1 MMFSSEIWNR
11 VVEVLQS
18 VSAYMEGISGTI
30 TALATLALA
39 CLTWILARA
48 TNAMAKATSAA
59 NVVANLE
66 TNQWSWRHLDLVVHN
81 TGNAPAFDVT
91 VKFEP
96 PLPYMTNTEAG
107 DTPFGKIS
115 ILRPGHLLSSNVND
129 FQSVRENVYRVTV
142 QWKRTPDARRVESN
156 IYDINIAA
164 LGAISRLGAGSPE
177 VQMAE
182 QIKKIRED
190 WQAIAHGQRRLKV
203 DQYSSE
209 DRELE
214 HEELSEMRREFRERR
229 AANRTGENAHSEE

>member
-1 MMFSSEIWNR
+1 
-11 VVEVLQS
+11 
-18 VSAYMEGISGTI
+18 MEGISGTI

-39 CLTWILARA
+39 CLTWALVRA

-59 NVVANLE
+59 NVVASLE
-66 TNQWSWRHLDLVVHN
+66 TNQWSWRHLDLLVHN

-91 VKFEP
+91 VRFEP
-96 PLPYMTNTEAG
+96 PLPYMTKAEAG

-142 QWKRTPDARRVESN
+142 QWKRSPDAKRIESN
-156 IYDINIAA
+156 TYDINIAA
-164 LGAISRLGAGSPE
+164 LGAMSRLGSGSPE

-190 WQAIAHGQRRLKV
+190 WQAVAHGQRRLKV
-203 DQYSSE
+203 DQYGRE
-209 DRELE
+209 DRKLE
-214 HEELSEMRREFRERR
+214 HEGLAEMHREIREHH
-229 AANRTGENAHSEE
+229 AERTGENTRSEE